1 MLLFSKSIFPNARLT
16 SGLPRRIKAR
26 TLQAYQKGEGF
37 FAWDWLTLET
47 ESALS
52 RRKARNSQWEKW
64 SEISKLFQWVHLPQ
78 NEWADIRKQNRDWML
93 RATHAAHLYAFSR
106 ISRIL
111 PEVRLV
117 TFDEEQRAL
126 ATKND
131 FRLI

>member
-1 MLLFSKSIFPNARLT
+1 MDLFWDTSAVVPLIFDEPHTLGA
-16 SGLPRRIKAR
+16 
-26 TLQAYQKGEGF
+26 LQAYQKGEGF
-37 FAWDWLTLET
+37 FAWDWLTIET
-47 ESALS
+47 EAALS
-52 RRKARNSQWEKW
+52 RRKARSFQWEKW

-93 RATHAAHLYAFSR
+93 RATDAAHLYAFSR

-111 PEVRLV
+111 PEIRLV